1 MANLYSAVNDR
12 RRGRAA
18 GSDWSCSSG
27 MTPLCRGVT
36 AIGVI
41 AIGQVIPLALGVMVP
56 SAGVSPQPDTEG
68 SARTTRRSPIKV
80 VVGEGEPVELPI
92 ESLKTLHK
100 VVHAL
105 AGGNDAMLTTT
116 EAADFL
122 GVSRPYLTRL
132 LKSGKL
138 PYRKKGNRH
147 IVPAEALGRFKA
159 ERDRQL
165 NELDELAAAEEDLG
179 VR

>member
-1 MANLYSAVNDR
+1 MATSRAKEFSKLDEQLEDAVR
-12 RRGRAA
+12 
-18 GSDWSCSSG
+18 
-27 MTPLCRGVT
+27 
-36 AIGVI
+36 
-41 AIGQVIPLALGVMVP
+41 
-56 SAGVSPQPDTEG
+56 
-68 SARTTRRSPIKV
+68 SARGPRRPSTRV
-80 VVGEGEPVELPI
+80 VVGDSDPVDLPL

-100 VVHAL
+100 VIHAL
-105 AGGNDAMLTTT
+105 ATGNDSMLTTT

-147 IVPAEALGRFKA
+147 LVPAEALERLKA
-159 ERDRQL
+159 ERARQL
-165 NELDELAAAEEDLG
+165 RELDDLAAAEEALG